1 MTALPRPHKVIGMD
15 YRSLGRTGTQVSAYS
30 VGTMNFGRATD
41 AAESARIIDRAI
53 DLGVNFIDT
62 ADVYGS
68 PPGSSEEFVG
78 AALAA
83 NGKRDRLVV
92 ATKVWG
98 LMDPTDPNGRGISR
112 RAIIKECDA
121 SLRRLR
127 TDWIDLYQI
136 HRPDSKIPIDEILRA
151 LDDLVTAGKVRYIGS
166 STFPAWKVVEALW
179 AAREFGTERFVTEQ
193 PPYHLLDRRIEREL
207 VPMAQSFGIG
217 ILPWS
222 CLAQGF
228 LAGKYRRGQQHPA
241 GSRFADPAVGE
252 GWQKNRITEANPGV
266 YTEEAFRVL
275 DVVDELAREKSCTA
289 SQLALAW
296 TAAQPGITSV
306 ILGPRTLA
314 QAEDNLGAV
323 DVVITAEDCA
333 RLDAVAPP
341 ESAVLPYWIADFG
354 PNLGRW

>member
-1 MTALPRPHKVIGMD
+1 MD
-15 YRSLGRTGTQVSAYS
+15 YRSLGRTGTQVSAYC
-30 VGTMNFGRATD
+30 VGTMNFGDGTD

-53 DLGVNFIDT
+53 DVGVNFIDT

-68 PPGSSEEFVG
+68 PAGLSEEHVG
-78 AALAA
+78 AALAK

-98 LMDPTDPNGRGISR
+98 MMDATDPNGRGISR

-121 SLRRLR
+121 SLKRLR

-136 HRPDSKIPIDEILRA
+136 HRPDSKIPIDEVLRA

-179 AAREFGTERFVTEQ
+179 AATEFDTERFVTEQ
-193 PPYHLLDRRIEREL
+193 PPYHMLDRRIEREL

-228 LAGKYRRGQQHPA
+228 LAGKYRRGQAPPA
-241 GSRFADPAVGE
+241 GSRFENPEVGE
-252 GWQKNRITEANPGV
+252 GWAKFGFTEANPGV
-266 YTEEAFRVL
+266 FSEAAFRVL
-275 DVVDELAREKSCTA
+275 DTVEEIAKEKGCTP
-289 SQLALAW
+289 SQFALAW

-306 ILGPRTLA
+306 ILGPKTLA
-314 QAEDNLGAV
+314 QAEDNLGAAHV
-323 DVVITAEDCA
+323 TVTAEDCA
-333 RLDAVAPP
+333 RIDAVAPP
-341 ESAVLPYWIADFG
+341 RSAILPYWTADFG

>member
-1 MTALPRPHKVIGMD
+1 MD
-15 YRSLGRTGTQVSAYS
+15 YRSLGRTGTQVSAYC
-30 VGTMNFGRATD
+30 VGTMNFGAATD
-41 AAESARIIDRAI
+41 AAESARILDRAF
-53 DLGVNFIDT
+53 DLGVNFVDT

-68 PPGSSEEFVG
+68 PPGTSEEHVG

-83 NGKRDRLVV
+83 SGKRDRIVL

-136 HRPDSKIPIDEILRA
+136 HRPDSKIPIDEVLRA
-151 LDDLVTAGKVRYIGS
+151 LDDLVTAGKVRHIGS
-166 STFPAWKVVEALW
+166 STFPAWKVVESLW
-179 AAREFGTERFVTEQ
+179 AAKEFGTERFVTEQ
-193 PPYHLLDRRIEREL
+193 PPFHMLDRRIEREL

-228 LAGKYRRGQQHPA
+228 LAGKYRRNEAAPA
-241 GSRFADPAVGE
+241 GSRFEDPAVGE
-252 GWQKNRITEANPGV
+252 GWAKYGFTEANPGV
-266 YTEEAFRVL
+266 FPEAAFRVL
-275 DVVDELAREKSCTA
+275 DVVEELAREKGCTA

-306 ILGPRTLA
+306 ILGPKTLA
-314 QAEDNLGAV
+314 QLEDNLGAASV
-323 DVVITAEDCA
+323 EITAADCA
-333 RLDAVAPP
+333 LIDAVAPP
-341 ESAVLPYWIADFG
+341 HSAIIPYWTADFG
-354 PNLGRW
+354 PNLGRV